1 MPSPD
6 TDALLAAQRT
16 GASSASSAAASGS
29 GAVVAVD
36 DVVVSFGRV
45 RALDGVSLDVEP
57 GIVYG
62 LLGPNGAGKTTL
74 IRVLATL
81 LRPVS
86 GRVRVAGV
94 DVLADPSG
102 ARARIGLAG
111 QFAAVDEYLTGRENV
126 EMVGRLY
133 GLGRRDAR
141 TRASDV
147 LERIGLA
154 DAAGRQVRTYS
165 GGMRRRLDL
174 AASLVGRPQVMF
186 LDEPTTGI
194 DPRSRMDVWDLVED
208 LVAGGTTVL
217 LTTQYLEEA
226 DRLAARIGVID
237 NGRIISE
244 GTADELKN
252 TFGGDV
258 LELAVDDADRAQ
270 ALAILERLTGEEPAL
285 GPAGTHIRVPAR
297 MGAQTLVSAVR
308 ALDEAAITPRD
319 IALHRPTLDDVFLA
333 LTGEPA
339 APDPARQGPEAPTS
353 APGAAVADSHRTGSS
368 T

>member
-1 MPSPD
+1 M
-6 TDALLAAQRT
+6 RT
-16 GASSASSAAASGS
+16 TPAD
-29 GAVVAVD
+29 AVVSVS
-36 DVVVSFGRV
+36 DVVMSFGAV
-45 RALDGVSLDVEP
+45 RALDGVSLEVEP

-81 LRPVS
+81 LRPS
-86 GRVRVAGV
+86 AGRAEVAGI
-94 DVLADPSG
+94 DVLADPEA

-141 TRASDV
+141 TRAADI

-154 DAAGRQVRTYS
+154 EAAGRQVKTYS

-194 DPRSRMDVWDLVED
+194 DPRSRMDVWEMVED
-208 LVAGGTTVL
+208 LVADGTTVL

-237 NGRIISE
+237 HGRIISE

-258 LELAVDDADRAQ
+258 LELAVDEADRDA
-270 ALAILERLTGEEPAL
+270 AVAVLRRLTGEDPAL
-285 GPAGTHIRVPAR
+285 DRTGTSMRVPAR
-297 MGAQTLVSAVR
+297 DGAQTLVEAVL
-308 ALDEAAITPRD
+308 ALNDASIAPRD

-339 APDPARQGPEAPTS
+339 TSPPAADADAVDEGDAGEGDAGGAGHATS
-353 APGAAVADSHRTGSS
+353 ASAGTDRS
-368 T
+368 TR